1 MKTFFLKKLKR
12 LLKTLA
18 KATLWRY
25 NPKIVGITG
34 NVGKTSTKIAVEKV
48 LSHKFRVRASAKSFN
63 NELGFPLAI
72 IGNWQ
77 EIGGYFFWLKVI
89 LFGIVQIIFKK
100 RSYPE
105 ILVLEY
111 GIDRPGDMKY
121 LLEIARPQV
130 GVITAIGKIPV
141 HIEYFAGKE
150 QLLKEKAKLIN
161 QLPATGFAILNA
173 DDIAIYKIKD
183 RTRAQVITFG
193 FTEKADMRITTFK
206 TIFSKRTAAVSFKLN
221 YGGSFIP
228 VHLENILGKTKGYTS
243 AAAALVGLVF
253 GINLVTISETLAG
266 YYTPPGRMKILK
278 GIKNSWIIDDTYNAA
293 PLATEAALCTLKDLK
308 AKRKIAVLGD
318 MLEIG
323 KYTAEAHEKVGQ
335 LAGKF
340 VDVLITIGMR
350 SKFISKTAGDIG
362 MTKNNIHHFGKASE
376 AGKFLQNEI
385 KEGDVILI
393 KASQAVRL
401 EKIVK
406 EVMAEPDRAR
416 ELLVRQNKKWL
427 TKRGSYE
434 SR

>member
-130 GVITAIGKIPV
+130 GIITAIGKIPV
-141 HIEYFAGKE
+141 HIEYFTGKE
-150 QLLKEKAKLIN
+150 QLLKEKAKLVN

-173 DDIAIYKIKD
+173 DDSIVYKIKD
-183 RTRAQVITFG
+183 RTRAQVVTFG
-193 FTEKADMRITTFK
+193 FTEKADMRITTFG
-206 TIFSKRTAAVSFKLN
+206 TVFSKRTAAVNFKLN
-221 YGGSFIP
+221 YGGNFIP
-228 VHLENILGKTKGYTS
+228 VHLENILGKTRGYTS
-243 AAAALVGLVF
+243 AATALVGLVF

-266 YYTPPGRMKILK
+266 CYTLPGRMKILK

-293 PLATEAALCTLKDLK
+293 PLATEAALCTLKDIK

-323 KYTAEAHEKVGQ
+323 KYTAEAHEKIGQ
-335 LAGKF
+335 LAGKS
-340 VDVLITIGMR
+340 VDILITVGMR

-362 MTKNNIHHFGKASE
+362 MTKKNIHHFGRVSE

-385 KEGDVILI
+385 KEGDVILV
-393 KASQAVRL
+393 KASQAIRL
-401 EKIVK
+401 EKVVK
-406 EVMAEPDRAR
+406 EVMAEPGRAR
-416 ELLVRQNKKWL
+416 EFLVRQNKEWL
-427 TKRGSYE
+427 AKKGSYE
-434 SR
+434 